1 MPRIRFLRPVL
12 QGTRPPNPVVPRPV
26 DTHGPP
32 QKRPAGVPDP
42 SKASTHMQNLLQ
54 KYEESVAND
63 TAHFAIGGDQQYFPW
78 APITLLRPSAR
89 MTPFQAQFQV
99 PRHWNKL
106 DLRDYLWHL
115 YGLRALNIT
124 TQIKWS
130 RWVRGRTRYRTAQV
144 KKMIIDMEEPFIWP
158 SPDASAEETHQKTA
172 NLNMTKYQQEL
183 QDRTGSDLKKPADA
197 YDGVL
202 GPYPDAP
209 QPFVPNKVNR
219 RMANSKEKQNALER
233 RKADEEL
240 IKQFLKL

>member
-12 QGTRPPNPVVPRPV
+12 QGARPPTPVMARQVEP
-26 DTHGPP
+26 GKPP
-32 QKRPAGVPDP
+32 QKRPAAVPDP
-42 SKASTHMQNLLQ
+42 SKASSHMQRLLQ
-54 KYEESVAND
+54 KYEESVASD
-63 TAHFAIGGDQQYFPW
+63 TPHFAVGGQEQFFPW
-78 APITLLRPSAR
+78 TPITLLRPSAR

-99 PRHWNKL
+99 PRNWNKL

-158 SPDASAEETHQKTA
+158 EQDHSAEESHQKTA
-172 NLNMTKYQQEL
+172 NLKMTQFQQEL
-183 QDRTGSDLKKPADA
+183 QDRTGSDRKKPADA

-202 GPYPDAP
+202 GPYPEPP
-209 QPFVPNKVNR
+209 QPFVPERVRRQMMNR
-219 RMANSKEKQNALER
+219 KEEQAAVDR

-240 IKQFLKL
+240 MKQFAKL